1 MLAHSLHSYCA
12 FRRRPGELGPL
23 LSWSQHRQT
32 SSPVHERQTAGVRRT
47 WALGSPETGKTLRSS
62 TAGRK
67 RLPGSEQ
74 ATRPDYQ
81 DLNDS
86 VLKLVFIVT
95 LTRLRGRELRLR
107 NCLHQIN
114 PGPVRGAFSY
124 LLGNGRWVQP
134 AVGDGSQI
142 VLDFVKQ

>member
-67 RLPGSEQ
+67 RLPG
-74 ATRPDYQ
+74 
-81 DLNDS
+81 LNDS

-134 AVGDGSQI
+134 AVGDGTQI
-142 VLDFVKQ
+142 VLDFVK